1 MTGCHYNG
9 DGLSLFE
16 PVFIEEGRGNYADRT
31 VYAASEGKDRSN
43 SGCGGKGIYEGSSG
57 GSVDQP
63 HEMTQHFVSQVRK
76 FPDFLTISKRTV
88 AAVPGKRTKE

>member
-16 PVFIEEGRGNYADRT
+16 PVFIEEGRWNYADRT

-43 SGCGGKGIYEGSSG
+43 SGCGGKGIYEGRST
-57 GSVDQP
+57 GSFTTRIYREVAFP
-63 HEMTQHFVSQVRK
+63 HILKINR
-76 FPDFLTISKRTV
+76 IC
-88 AAVPGKRTKE
+88 